1 MNFQKQKEP
10 ELNERLVREK
20 DTVGGQ
26 LKKIMGITDVS
37 AARGNLFNLNRT
49 MIQMYLSIKRFNGEN
64 KQLNI

>member
-1 MNFQKQKEP
+1 
-10 ELNERLVREK
+10 VREK

-64 KQLNI
+64 KQLNN